1 MTLEDRV
8 LACITYMNTM
18 GINVEL
24 FMTALFWGDHGCI
37 VNPKIRHERTVFM
50 NSTSLRSILERWWN
64 PPTHDHASGGKAA
77 VREFVMEHA
86 GEMLEEEMHDATPS
100 FRLPEDSNPLLHE
113 NLTTLN
119 FRHFGTQLLHS
130 GTPLLWR
137 LLQRLACTRRQQ
149 IKNTAKSPFH
159 VILTIITMLFYSR
172 SHDNSRLTVLW
183 SIYLKACGV
192 PARAFDVLHTLGLV
206 MSHKWTA
213 NAFAIISRNAL
224 AETRKAIRTHPYF
237 GSHDNLNIPLRVFSQ
252 RLSNTNHFINAS
264 AATIYILPRDAFLP
278 PEMAAKVKESRRER
292 SKEHFPFESLYVTG
306 EPEADSARSRVAA
319 QARYRILRF
328 LLESPAFANYAHRN
342 DPCMA
347 APPPTDLL
355 PCGPDHVTRQH
366 ILETV
371 EVDESTYDG
380 TDRLCNNVWLSQLG
394 YTSDEEKRTIGQR
407 WKLVWVGD
415 QLTVERMR
423 GMIRY
428 RYDDV
433 NSFERMD
440 FYEPHFG
447 WFHATMAFANSL
459 HTQYLGTSAG
469 IGLRKAFE
477 TLGRKGL
484 MKQETKG
491 VFWHNLDEALWHIG
505 EAHFLSLWME
515 VAGVDDLAAL
525 TEITPERLIS
535 LSDEIFHAHASREAI
550 HRLDTLTNRKRDE
563 VKQQMV
569 MFATDLLPY
578 FDLREAMQIGDV
590 GRMEDLL
597 PTLLFRFAGGSNPK
611 YTIEIL
617 ELIQRLRCEWPQ
629 EFRDYIRRYCWLVNF
644 TGKRNGFLAVDMAQ
658 EHNIKDIKV
667 TWRSFGP
674 GATFP
679 YIQKISPAITTLRAV
694 KANVAS
700 QFSSV
705 IGRGTHHGRPSKEE
719 DIDRL
724 IKMYRTSKLHSWE
737 DGRQVKG
744 GVSNR
749 ATDVMTV
756 GSVRLIVDGAAERW
770 WDERDFERA
779 TTELYDML
787 D

>member
-1 MTLEDRV
+1 MLAEDEFLAFDNDLGDFDPDYDYLDSYNEDFDPTPPPLADLSPRRAQDARSMLFENYTQTLRDGLGAGGMTLEDRV

-119 FRHFGTQLLHS
+119 FRHF
-130 GTPLLWR
+130 
-137 LLQRLACTRRQQ
+137 
-149 IKNTAKSPFH
+149 
-159 VILTIITMLFYSR
+159 
-172 SHDNSRLTVLW
+172 VLW

-617 ELIQRLRCEWPQ
+617 ELIQRLRW
-629 EFRDYIRRYCWLVNF
+629 I
-644 TGKRNGFLAVDMAQ
+644 T
-658 EHNIKDIKV
+658 
-667 TWRSFGP
+667 FG
-674 GATFP
+674 
-679 YIQKISPAITTLRAV
+679 AIAGL
-694 KANVAS
+694 
-700 QFSSV
+700 
-705 IGRGTHHGRPSKEE
+705 
-719 DIDRL
+719 
-724 IKMYRTSKLHSWE
+724 
-737 DGRQVKG
+737 
-744 GVSNR
+744 
-749 ATDVMTV
+749 
-756 GSVRLIVDGAAERW
+756 
-770 WDERDFERA
+770 
-779 TTELYDML
+779 
-787 D
+787 